1 MSYLSSPINNIVVR
15 GGQVMIYTN
24 DNNKIGVKSI
34 IERDILMSCGI
45 NIRSILNKV
54 SEQDYE
60 NIQEI
65 RLRVNKPLMVTS
77 NVDYV
82 LNIEGKLLKSQNNSY
97 IVKIQ
102 DIEQTVE
109 LMSENSLYAYQEEL
123 KNGFLTLK
131 GGHRVGI
138 VGKVVTEKNEI
149 KILKDISGLN
159 IRIARQITGCASR
172 IIPMLINEESVY
184 HTLIL
189 SPPNCG
195 KTTMLRDIITQLSSG
210 VPEIGFNGVKVG
222 IVDERS
228 EIAAC
233 FRGIPQNDVGIRTDV
248 LDSCPKP
255 QGIIML
261 VRSMSPYVIATD
273 ELGTKRDIDAVEEA
287 LNAGIKIITTAH
299 ARNINELEKKP
310 LIGELFRQGLFERIV
325 ILSSSK
331 GPGTIED
338 VLDGKTSKSLWRS
351 RYVS

>member
-1 MSYLSSPINNIVVR
+1 MV
-15 GGQVMIYTN
+15 YTN
-24 DNNKIGVKSI
+24 DNIQIGVRSI
-34 IERDILMSCGI
+34 VERDILMSCGI
-45 NIRSILNKV
+45 NIRSILKKV
-54 SEQDYE
+54 SRHDYE

-77 NVDYV
+77 NVDYA
-82 LNIEGKLLKSQNNSY
+82 LNSEGKLFKSQNDSY
-97 IVKIQ
+97 IVKAQ

-138 VGKVVTEKNEI
+138 VGKVVSEKNEI
-149 KILKDISGLN
+149 KTLKDISGLN
-159 IRIARQITGCASR
+159 IRIARQIMGCASDV
-172 IIPMLINEESVY
+172 IPYLIDGNSVY

-195 KTTMLRDIITQLSSG
+195 KTTILRDIIRQLSNG
-210 VPEIGFNGVKVG
+210 VSDIGFSGVKVG
-222 IVDERS
+222 MVDERS

-261 VRSMSPYVIATD
+261 ARSMSPYVIATD
-273 ELGTKRDIDAVEEA
+273 ELGTKKDINAVEEA
-287 LNAGIKIITTAH
+287 LNAGVKIITTAH
-299 ARNINELEKKP
+299 ARDVNELEKKP
-310 LIGELFRQGLFERIV
+310 FICELFRQGLFERIV
-325 ILSSSK
+325 ILSSSN
-331 GPGTIED
+331 GPGTIEE
-338 VLDGKTSKSLWRS
+338 VLDGKTSKSLWRRS
-351 RYVS
+351 YVS